1 MLARTYVP
9 WAIRAGRRARKP
21 LVCVWYE
28 RRWEQPVEQVRRE
41 LGVEMAPRRG
51 RTGEAPTAAR

>member
-9 WAIRAGRRARKP
+9 WALRAGRRARKP

-28 RRWEQPVEQVRRE
+28 RRWEQPLEQVRRE
-41 LGVEMAPRRG
+41 LGMEMAPRRG
-51 RTGEAPTAAR
+51 KSGEAPAPR